1 MGRRPTSITEEYGE
15 VDSRQTLWVKAP
27 HVTDAA
33 QHPLPIP
40 ALVNGSIPPKW
51 QLAGPATTDSTTESL
66 LLSFVLFE
74 SESTPQVKAKPASPV
89 TVCSPT
95 VT

>member
-27 HVTDAA
+27 HVTEAA

-40 ALVNGSIPPKW
+40 ALVNGSIPPRRVGCGC
-51 QLAGPATTDSTTESL
+51 L
-66 LLSFVLFE
+66 
-74 SESTPQVKAKPASPV
+74 KP
-89 TVCSPT
+89 
-95 VT
+95 

>member
-27 HVTDAA
+27 HVTEAA

-40 ALVNGSIPPKW
+40 ALVNGSIPPW
-51 QLAGPATTDSTTESL
+51 SLEFTTIDYL
-66 LLSFVLFE
+66 LFSDLYL
-74 SESTPQVKAKPASPV
+74 
-89 TVCSPT
+89 
-95 VT
+95 

>member
-40 ALVNGSIPPKW
+40 ALVNGSIPPRHTLHW
-51 QLAGPATTDSTTESL
+51 CANSSAHVTAPQLFL
-66 LLSFVLFE
+66 R
-74 SESTPQVKAKPASPV
+74 
-89 TVCSPT
+89 
-95 VT
+95 

>member
-1 MGRRPTSITEEYGE
+1 MGRRPTSISEEYGE

-40 ALVNGSIPPKW
+40 ALVNGSIPPENSEVNMCTK
-51 QLAGPATTDSTTESL
+51 LSL
-66 LLSFVLFE
+66 KFHK
-74 SESTPQVKAKPASPV
+74 QV
-89 TVCSPT
+89 
-95 VT
+95 

>member
-40 ALVNGSIPPKW
+40 ALVNGSIPPRGFVRVRVRACYSTKP
-51 QLAGPATTDSTTESL
+51 LFDSE
-66 LLSFVLFE
+66 LF
-74 SESTPQVKAKPASPV
+74 
-89 TVCSPT
+89 
-95 VT
+95 